1 MNRVIITG
9 SKESFSVKV
18 LEKKVT
24 ETGADCIFV
33 PCSVNSLHA
42 KLELASV
49 IVLYVEEGEKPGDD
63 VLQFL
68 SDKATDHGKHMIV
81 IGGPND
87 LTYIS
92 QKVQKERIYK
102 SFERPVENIEFI
114 KTIKELFDK
123 VSSGEFKKSLLIV
136 DDDPGYLGLV
146 REWLKDKYNITGA
159 ASGIQAIKWLGKNSA
174 DLILLDYEMPVT
186 SGPQVFEMLKSDE
199 DTKDIPIIFLTGKSD
214 RESVLAVLALKPDG
228 YFLKNIKKAELI
240 DRLDEFFV
248 LKGAKK

>member
-9 SKESFSVKV
+9 TKESFAVKI
-18 LEKKVT
+18 LEKKVI
-24 ETGADCIFV
+24 EAGADCKFV
-33 PCSVNSLHA
+33 PCDINSLNA
-42 KLELASV
+42 RLEYTSL
-49 IVLYVEEGEKPGDD
+49 IVLYVEEGEIPGDD

-87 LTYIS
+87 LVYVS
-92 QKVQKERIYK
+92 QKVRANRIYK
-102 SFERPVENIEFI
+102 SFGRPVDNGEFV

-123 VSSGEFKKSLLIV
+123 VDSGEFKKSLLIV

-146 REWLKDKYNITGA
+146 RDWLKDKYNITGV
-159 ASGIQAIKWLGKNSA
+159 ASGIQAIKWLGKNKA

-240 DRLDEFFV
+240 ERLEEFFV
-248 LKGAKK
+248 LKGSK

>member
-1 MNRVIITG
+1 MKRVIITG
-9 SKESFSVKV
+9 SKETMSVKI

-24 ETGADCIFV
+24 ETGASCVFV
-33 PCSVNSLHA
+33 PCSIKDLNT
-42 KLELASV
+42 KLEYADL
-49 IVLYVEEGEKPGDD
+49 IVLYVEEGGIPGDD

-81 IGGPND
+81 IGGPSD
-87 LTYIS
+87 LVYIS
-92 QKVQKERIYK
+92 QKVHKERIYK
-102 SFERPVENIEFI
+102 SFGRPVDNKEFVS
-114 KTIKELFDK
+114 TIRELFDK
-123 VSSGEFKKSLLIV
+123 VSSGEFKKTLLIV

-159 ASGIQAIKWLGKNSA
+159 ASGMQAIKWLGKNKA

-186 SGPQVFEMLKSDE
+186 SGPQMFEMLKSDE
-199 DTKDIPIIFLTGKSD
+199 ETKDIPIIFLTGKSD
-214 RESVLAVLALKPDG
+214 RESVLAVLALKPEG

-240 DRLDEFFV
+240 ERLDEFFV